1 MLVTALLVANHRS
14 QFHPQNGQKAGR
26 FAAAEFHFEG
36 RVTSHVVYAKKLV
49 HACVSEYLCV
59 CVCELLLLAIQ
70 YVLLSLL

>member
-26 FAAAEFHFEG
+26 FAAAEFPFEG

-49 HACVSEYLCV
+49 HAWRLLCV
-59 CVCELLLLAIQ
+59 PGCLVLYRWLLN
-70 YVLLSLL
+70 